1 MRQFVSRL
9 IAAVLIAGFVLMAGT
24 DYAKADAA
32 SVPEIL
38 DYETD
43 DAEPSMQQKPLSA
56 GAKNQTKSIQP
67 FGTKSRRADKVFA
80 GAMANASV
88 KLLQKTMKTDKT
100 GGNILISPDSIF
112 TALSIVE
119 NGASGK
125 TRKEIRKAMGGI
137 SVQKYNQYLSTLHR
151 KLEKARGI
159 TYTSANS
166 LWYKEGT
173 IRLKKSFLQKV
184 VSYHQA
190 EVYSAPFSSQTVND
204 INRWVSNHTNGK
216 IPSIISRLEPSLRT
230 AVINAVY
237 FKAKWETPYLDTVRR
252 TFHKADGGRQRAEML
267 EGCENTFVKVN
278 GAKGFVKNYEGGKV
292 AFLGLLPPKGTSVDA
307 YVKNLTGTDLI
318 KGYRNRKTRGI
329 RVLTRMPEFKYE
341 YEVSLNK
348 PLKKMGIRR
357 AFQNTA
363 DFSNM
368 TDSKIE
374 IDAVLHKTFIDLN
387 KNGTEASAATAIMM
401 KASAAPPEKTSVK
414 KVYLNRPFV
423 YVILDVKS
431 GAPLFIGVVK
441 EV

>member
-1 MRQFVSRL
+1 MRQLISRL
-9 IAAVLIAGFVLMAGT
+9 IAAVLIAIFLFMTGSE
-24 DYAKADAA
+24 YAKADKT
-32 SVPEIL
+32 SVPGVP
-38 DYETD
+38 DAGTG
-43 DAEPSMQQKPLSA
+43 DAEPSVQQKPLS
-56 GAKNQTKSIQP
+56 GSAKNQTNGIQP
-67 FGTKSRRADKVFA
+67 FKTQSRKADNAFA

-88 KLLQKTMKTDKT
+88 KLLQKTMKADKK

-137 SVQKYNQYLSTLHR
+137 SVEKYNQYLSTLHR
-151 KLEKARGI
+151 KLERARGI

-173 IRLKKSFLQKV
+173 IRLKKSFLQQI

-204 INRWVSNHTNGK
+204 MNRWVYNHTNGK
-216 IPSIISRLEPSLRT
+216 IPSIISRLDPSLRT

-252 TFHKADGGRQRAEML
+252 TFHKADGGRQKAEML
-267 EGCENTFVKVN
+267 EGSENTFVKVN
-278 GAKGFVKNYEGGKV
+278 GAKGFIKKYEGGKV

-307 YVKNLTGTDLI
+307 YVKNLTGKDLI
-318 KGYRNRKTRGI
+318 KGYRNRKTRGV

-357 AFQNTA
+357 AFNGTA
-363 DFSNM
+363 DFSKM
-368 TDSKIE
+368 SDSRLK
-374 IDAVLHKTFIDLN
+374 IDAVLHRTFIDLN
-387 KNGTEASAATAIMM
+387 KYGTEASAATAIMM
-401 KASAAPPEKTSVK
+401 KASAAKPVKTSVK
-414 KVYLNRPFV
+414 KVYLTRPFV
-423 YVILDVKS
+423 YAILDVKS